1 MITFMLVENMEPL
14 SCTQKY
20 LQVFGFCP
28 NPDGT
33 VDKIVFLTR
42 LIILYITIL
51 QALVPSICYPLFHS
65 DEPDV
70 FINSL
75 IPIVGFIIVP
85 ISYVTFFL
93 EDKSALITFSHIR
106 SLVKE
111 RKNF

>member
-1 MITFMLVENMEPL
+1 MEPL
-14 SCTQKY
+14 RYTQNY

-28 NPDGT
+28 APDGSLNT
-33 VDKIVFLTR
+33 TVFLTR
-42 LIILYITIL
+42 LAILYITFI
-51 QALVPSICYPLFHS
+51 QALLPSMCYPLFHS

-75 IPIVGFIIVP
+75 IPVVGFIIVP
-85 ISYVTFFL
+85 ISYVTFFV

-106 SLVKE
+106 SLVNE